1 MVPERSFVG
10 GNAQIEGRR
19 TPSMSTP
26 SRRRHERFEAIGDC
40 FAEIG
45 NGREG
50 SVLNLSVGGMLLR
63 LHRGLTPSSS
73 YVLKLLFDRQ
83 VAVVEARV
91 VRMDQFDEESLAGM
105 EFIDMSSEDRARL
118 RGFLRR

>member
-1 MVPERSFVG
+1 
-10 GNAQIEGRR
+10 
-19 TPSMSTP
+19 MSTP

-45 NGREG
+45 NGRER

-63 LHRGLTPSSS
+63 LHRGLTPGSS